1 MRNMNQMLI
10 ETKRRSLMMGNV
22 LKLISLQFA
31 SLAKL
36 ARTVANH
43 NVDDDR
49 LVAILLVETLL
60 GIGDE
65 LLIEVVA
72 NQVDGAAT
80 KAATHDA

>member
-36 ARTVANH
+36 A
-43 NVDDDR
+43 
-49 LVAILLVETLL
+49 
-60 GIGDE
+60 
-65 LLIEVVA
+65 
-72 NQVDGAAT
+72 
-80 KAATHDA
+80 